1 MQMHMW
7 NLETGPEFIMI
18 PICDPIVLEINVF
31 ILNFLGHMGMG
42 GFAFVFCISGTFF
55 QKVTMF

>member
-1 MQMHMW
+1 MW